1 MRVNM
6 NLRKLLVV
14 LFLFFN
20 YEELASALN
29 TDHHIHLDFKDSHI
43 SLAADGTS
51 LLSIIETISAETG
64 IAIKIIGDLPVNPVT
79 TNFTDLTIEKAL
91 QRLLYVKAQNY
102 IIFLDTPKSISI
114 ILVDDNHSS
123 GNILFRESHIS
134 KKISREEPSLDALNA
149 IIESGNPAD
158 YLPLINSALK
168 HHDASIRANA
178 VRALGSIAS
187 EDVIDVIG
195 SALRD
200 RESEVRYAAIVEL
213 SQKSDVK
220 ALNYLGSAMN
230 DHDPNIRELARNF
243 IQTTH

>member
-1 MRVNM
+1 MHIRI
-6 NLRKLLVV
+6 LLVV
-14 LFLFFN
+14 LFVLFT
-20 YEELASALN
+20 YDDHASALS

-158 YLPLINSALK
+158 YLPLIRSALK
-168 HHDASIRANA
+168 HNDASIRANA

-187 EDVIDVIG
+187 EDIIDIIG